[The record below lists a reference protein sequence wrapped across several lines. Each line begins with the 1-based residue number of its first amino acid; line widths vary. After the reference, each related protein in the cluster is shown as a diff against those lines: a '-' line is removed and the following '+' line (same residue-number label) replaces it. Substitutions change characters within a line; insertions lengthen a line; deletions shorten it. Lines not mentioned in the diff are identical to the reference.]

1 MIIFALSNEGDFC
14 IYGGKKSMVFN
25 GNDIKKLIEEENIIK
40 NYDENFIGSASCDI
54 SMSSTIFKI
63 VKTFKPIDLS
73 NPEAIDNMYEKV
85 EIKDEYILKPQEFI
99 LVSLNEKIKIPT
111 NIIAHVRPRT
121 SLSRLGLIINFQHI
135 NAGYEGI
142 LNLSMFN
149 SSPNSYILKPGLRI
163 GQIVFEEL
171 TDGITD
177 DLIYGNEALS
187 LYQNEDGSVGS
198 RIYYDYIGKVFR
210 HFKGNYYYIEDISL
224 DSETKENVVVYR
236 PLYEREDSMLWTR
249 PAKMFFGEIDEK
261 RQDNLTGQKHRFELV
276 EELSEDYVKQN
287 QNQEVS
293 KQEDKK
299 EKKSKF
305 SLFKNKKK

>member
-1 MIIFALSNEGDFC
+1 
-14 IYGGKKSMVFN
+14 MVFN

-40 NYDENFIGSASCDI
+40 NYDENFIGSSSCDI
-54 SMSSTIFKI
+54 SMSSTLFKI

-85 EIKDEYILKPQEFI
+85 EIKDEYIFKPQECIF
-99 LVSLNEKIKIPT
+99 VALNEKIKMPK
-111 NIIAHVRPRT
+111 NIVAHIRPRT
-121 SLSRLGLIINFQHI
+121 SLSRLGIIINFQHI

-177 DLIYGNEALS
+177 DLIYGNEVLS
-187 LYQNEDGSVGS
+187 VYQNEDGNVGS

-210 HFKGNYYYIEDISL
+210 HFKGNYYYIENISL
-224 DSETKENVVVYR
+224 DSETKEDIVVYR
-236 PLYEREDSMLWTR
+236 PLYARDDSMLWTR
-249 PAKMFFGEIDEK
+249 PAKMFFSDIDVNRE
-261 RQDNLTGQKHRFELV
+261 DNLTGQTHRFELV
-276 EELSEDYVKQN
+276 EELSEDYIKKQKELEN
-287 QNQEVS
+287 KDKKEI
-293 KQEDKK
+293 KK
-299 EKKSKF
+299 EKKLRNK
-305 SLFKNKKK
+305 LFKKKG